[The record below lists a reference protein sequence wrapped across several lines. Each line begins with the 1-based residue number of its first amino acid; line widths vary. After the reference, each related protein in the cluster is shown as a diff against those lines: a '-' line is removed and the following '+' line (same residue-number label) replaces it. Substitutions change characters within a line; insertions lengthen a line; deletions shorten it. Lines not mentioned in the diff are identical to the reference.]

1 MVATFSL
8 VYLFQTIDKTCKR
21 KKFFD
26 KIKIPLLSCCL
37 MGLLI
42 SCDDIDD
49 LGSSGP
55 FFSFDPFGQSK
66 LVSKQA
72 AFTDLGNF

>member
-1 MVATFSL
+1 
-8 VYLFQTIDKTCKR
+8 
-21 KKFFD
+21 
-26 KIKIPLLSCCL
+26 